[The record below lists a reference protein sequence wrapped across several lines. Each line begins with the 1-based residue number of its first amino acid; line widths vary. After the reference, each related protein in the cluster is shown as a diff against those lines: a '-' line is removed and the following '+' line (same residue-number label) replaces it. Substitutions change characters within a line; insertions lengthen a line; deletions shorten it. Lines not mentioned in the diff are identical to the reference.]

1 MVHCSVT
8 VTFAEG
14 GVAVTAFGALA
25 GRALHGAAATRRRA
39 AVSKL

>member
-1 MVHCSVT
+1 MVHRSVT